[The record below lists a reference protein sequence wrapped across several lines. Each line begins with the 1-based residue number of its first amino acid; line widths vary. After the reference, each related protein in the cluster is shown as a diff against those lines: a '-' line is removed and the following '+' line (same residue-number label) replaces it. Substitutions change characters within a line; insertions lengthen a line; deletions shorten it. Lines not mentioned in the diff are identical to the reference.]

1 MFPNSETEYNKHR
14 KKYFYRQEVK
24 GMTVRERM
32 LALKIKEKQD
42 KNPEY
47 AKKIGIQVNI
57 VEKDR
62 DIKRGV

>member
-1 MFPNSETEYNKHR
+1 
-14 KKYFYRQEVK
+14 
-24 GMTVRERM
+24 MTVRERM

-57 VEKDR
+57 VEIENR
-62 DIKRGV
+62 NSKRGE

>member
-1 MFPNSETEYNKHR
+1 
-14 KKYFYRQEVK
+14 
-24 GMTVRERM
+24 MTVRERM

-57 VEKDR
+57 IENGNR
-62 DIKRGV
+62 DLKRGE

>member
-1 MFPNSETEYNKHR
+1 
-14 KKYFYRQEVK
+14 
-24 GMTVRERM
+24 MTVRERM

-57 VEKDR
+57 VENKNR
-62 DIKRGV
+62 NLKRGV

>member
-1 MFPNSETEYNKHR
+1 
-14 KKYFYRQEVK
+14 
-24 GMTVRERM
+24 MTVRERM

-57 VEKDR
+57 IENKSR
-62 DIKRGV
+62 KRKRGE